1 MGVFEYVSV
10 LTSIIVGLGIAHLL
24 KGVATIV
31 QHPGRARV
39 YWVHLLWVAFM
50 FFQAIFFWWWEF
62 KLVSLEQW
70 TFHIY
75 LFVLFYAFI
84 IYMLCALLFPQ
95 DLEGYS
101 GYQDYFMSRRAWFL
115 GLLAIFFLVDFWD
128 TWLKGTEYFA
138 SLGMEYLIAQGLM
151 IAGCLVGIATAN
163 RRFHAGFALIIL
175 IYQVLWAF
183 RNYDTMG

>member
-62 KLVSLEQW
+62 ALESLVQW
-70 TFHIY
+70 TFQIY

-101 GYQDYFMSRRAWFL
+101 GYEDYFMSRRAWFL
-115 GLLAIFFLVDFWD
+115 GLLTIFFLIDLWD
-128 TWLKGTEYFA
+128 TWLKGAEYFA
-138 SLGMEYLIAQGLM
+138 SLGVEYPITQALM

-163 RRFHAGFALIIL
+163 RRFHASFALIIL
-175 IYQVLWAF
+175 VYQVFSAF
-183 RNYDTMG
+183 WNYDTMG